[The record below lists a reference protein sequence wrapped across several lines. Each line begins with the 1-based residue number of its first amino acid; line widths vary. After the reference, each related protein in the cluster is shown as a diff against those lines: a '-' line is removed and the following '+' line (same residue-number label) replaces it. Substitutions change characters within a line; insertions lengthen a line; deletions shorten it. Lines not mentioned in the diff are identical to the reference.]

1 MYILS
6 NQPSI
11 YLAIS
16 PYMYVEWMYIN
27 NWIWLNMKYLFPL
40 FGWLFISS
48 SFNQKKTMDQYS
60 SVPPSTQTLLSQM
73 LECEFIYTLIYLI
86 PIQLHL
92 FSYIHVIMLCWWYW
106 LLCSALLPA
115 MLCYITAL
123 YDMEWLTMLST
134 LLQHIHIF
142 FMLKSIQLCI

>member
-1 MYILS
+1 
-6 NQPSI
+6 
-11 YLAIS
+11 
-16 PYMYVEWMYIN
+16 
-27 NWIWLNMKYLFPL
+27 
-40 FGWLFISS
+40 
-48 SFNQKKTMDQYS
+48 MDQYS

-92 FSYIHVIMLCWWYW
+92 FVYTRYNVMLVV
-106 LLCSALLPA
+106 LAALLPA